1 MRRLLLLALP
11 AVLCGQDWQSGLLGL
26 PERAPAATGL
36 GDVTRFQQNIHLAA
50 PHLGVP
56 GNIHANRNYVRQMW
70 LYLGGLE
77 VMARQPGANRD
88 FVNAVGRT
96 RGLIY
101 GMGLAY
107 PYWGI
112 GAYGHTAAPPSEPPP
127 VKSGEPPFSTTPP
140 DLGNVPAAEKE
151 QAAEMVSRYQL
162 AVARA
167 VASWKSAD
175 VMRQSLEAR
184 GMTLNTRVTEAVVRL
199 QMFVEMAAG
208 DLRRHDWTASGEDIE
223 KIQYTT
229 SQLASSVGR

>member
-1 MRRLLLLALP
+1 LLLPA
-11 AVLCGQDWQSGLLGL
+11 AVLSGQDWQSGLLGL
-26 PERAPAATGL
+26 PERAPATTGL
-36 GDVTRFQQNIHLAA
+36 GDITRFEQNIRVAA
-50 PHLGVP
+50 PYLGVP

-70 LYLGGLE
+70 LYMGALE
-77 VMARQPGANRD
+77 VMARRPGANRD
-88 FVNAVGRT
+88 FINAVGRT

-112 GAYGHTAAPPSEPPP
+112 GAYGHTTPPPPEPPP
-127 VKSGEPPFSTTPP
+127 VKSGEPPFSATPR
-140 DLGNVPAAEKE
+140 DLGSVPPAEKE
-151 QAAEMVSRYQL
+151 QAAEMVSRYQM

-184 GMTLNTRVTEAVVRL
+184 GMTLNARVTEAIVRL

-208 DLRRHDWTASGEDIE
+208 DLRRHDWTAAGEDIE
-223 KIQYTT
+223 KVQYTT
-229 SQLASSVGR
+229 GQLASSVGR